1 MPLSEHEQRLLDQI
15 ERALYAEDPKFA
27 SAVRASDLRTHVR
40 RRLWRAG
47 ALLIIG
53 IVVLLVGVVSKQP
66 VIGILGFVVMLAA
79 LFLALT
85 SYKRVSSGE
94 TGKLRVVGSERRSKG
109 SGGGRSARAARPKAS
124 FMERVNERW
133 QRRWDERGR
142 G

>member
-1 MPLSEHEQRLLDQI
+1 MPLSDHEQRLLDQI

-27 SAVRASDLRTHVR
+27 STVRATDLRSHVR
-40 RRLWRAG
+40 SRLWRAG
-47 ALLIIG
+47 ALLIVG

-66 VIGILGFVVMLAA
+66 VIGILGFLVMLTA

-85 SYKRVSSGE
+85 SYKRVASAE
-94 TGKLRVVGSERRSKG
+94 AGKLRVVGSERRGKPT
-109 SGGGRSARAARPKAS
+109 GGRSPRGSRPKTS

>member
-1 MPLSEHEQRLLDQI
+1 MPLSDHEQRLLDQI

-27 SAVRASDLRTHVR
+27 SAVRATDLRTHVR

-47 ALLIIG
+47 ALLIVG

-66 VIGILGFVVMLAA
+66 IIGILGFLVMLLA

-85 SYKRVSSGE
+85 SYKRVASAE
-94 TGKLRVVGSERRSKG
+94 AGKLRVVGSEGRGKPT
-109 SGGGRSARAARPKAS
+109 GGRQSRGSRPKTS